1 MIKSACILILII
13 LLSVC
18 GFPQNQDEENYN
30 LVGGPCEGCEA
41 IFEYGNRELSPVDTL
56 PDFNDDGP
64 KLKLTGTIFQPDG
77 KTPAENVILY
87 IYHTDQEGI
96 YPTKGNETGWAK
108 RHGYLRGWIKT
119 NSDGKYT
126 FYTLKPGTYP
136 SRSAPAHIHPVI
148 LEPDGKYYWIEEYLF
163 EDDPLLTEK
172 DISKNSPRGG
182 NSGILNLKKEGNILI
197 GKRDIILG
205 KNIPTYD

>member
-1 MIKSACILILII
+1 MKIYSTFILC
-13 LLSVC
+13 VC
-18 GFPQNQDEENYN
+18 LVTSNNPQNNLTPK

-41 IFEYGNRELSPVDTL
+41 VFEFDSKYLSSIDTL
-56 PDFNDDGP
+56 PDFIEEGP
-64 KLKLTGTIFQPDG
+64 KLKLIGTIYKKDG
-77 KTPAENVILY
+77 KTPAKDVILY
-87 IYHTDQEGI
+87 IYHTNQSGV
-96 YPTKGNETGWAK
+96 YPTKGDETGWAK

-119 NSDGKYT
+119 GGDGKYT

-163 EDDPLLTEK
+163 EGDPLLKETELP
-172 DISKNSPRGG
+172 SRAPRGG
-182 NSGILNLKKEGNILI
+182 DSGILTLKKEKNILI

-205 KNIPTYD
+205 KNIPGYN